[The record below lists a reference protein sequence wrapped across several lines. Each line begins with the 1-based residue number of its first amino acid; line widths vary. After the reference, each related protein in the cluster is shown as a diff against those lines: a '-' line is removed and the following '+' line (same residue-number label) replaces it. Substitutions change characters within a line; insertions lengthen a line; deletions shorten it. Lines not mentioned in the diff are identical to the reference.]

1 MNIRN
6 IKDIN
11 LKKYFDDLDLYAAIL
26 ILVFGVIL
34 LAVGLLKNISTL
46 KQVPI
51 ILLLSSMIYLVFRG
65 RFVESKGSLTS
76 KFKPSKN
83 LFLTITST
91 FFILFS
97 LCLLFISDTVYY
109 RPLYFVVLL
118 CIMGG
123 LIASQIFLTDEK
135 KYYYLILLEII
146 IFGILIRGSIFY
158 QYPSVV
164 GGDPWVHLASI
175 ITIIDIGHVTK
186 DVTNYYAFPFM
197 HLFVTALE
205 FITRMGVKNSMFFIS
220 VSEVLVSVFFFLF
233 ITKIFNEKIG
243 LLSALMLV
251 VSTHFIQYG
260 FIIIPQT
267 IGLVF
272 MGIIIFLL
280 FYRQTIDDT
289 YKKII
294 YGLLIFMFMF
304 SILFSHTLTS
314 FAMLLILI
322 SIFLVELLVN
332 RIKFFSKY
340 LNETFLISLTLVSF
354 FAVALIYYWMY
365 QAGMMGYVA
374 ESLHW
379 GLSVSY
385 QAPSESTLKESFFIS
400 IMKMLPLY
408 VAIFLGL
415 IGFLY
420 SLNSKYFKSI
430 NLYGW
435 LLILFIFGAVVLGL
449 STFLPARWFVF
460 LEMTLIVPMAIG
472 ILSISRISPRKVLT
486 LFLIVTF
493 SSIIFMTSYEATAQ
507 NVNPYTPYPTQAMK
521 ESETVAMNTLYG
533 KIPSNL
539 LALDLGYHFIGRDPN
554 IIDASDILSGQKNLT
569 GLLLFRKEIINNY
582 YLTSSL
588 GGGHYSIAPFDPKV
602 LTTLDNKSIIY
613 DSESVTGYYG
623 GL

>member
-1 MNIRN
+1 M
-6 IKDIN
+6 KDIS
-11 LKKYFDDLDLYAAIL
+11 LKKYFDDLDLYVAIFIL
-26 ILVFGVIL
+26 IFGVIL
-34 LAVGLLKNISTL
+34 FAVGLLKKISTL
-46 KQVPI
+46 EQVPI
-51 ILLLSSMIYLVFRG
+51 ILLLSSTIYLVFRG
-65 RFVESKGSLTS
+65 RFVESKGSLTL
-76 KFKPSKN
+76 KFKTSKN
-83 LFLTITST
+83 LFLSITSM

-97 LCLLFISDTVYY
+97 ACLLFISDTVYY

-118 CIMGG
+118 GIMGG

-135 KYYYLILLEII
+135 KYYYLILIEII

-175 ITIIDIGHVTK
+175 TNIIDVGHVTK

-197 HLFVTALE
+197 HLFVTSLNLIAH
-205 FITRMGVKNSMFFIS
+205 ISVKNSMFFLS
-220 VSEVLVSVFFFLF
+220 VSEVLVVVFFFMF
-233 ITKIFNEKIG
+233 ITKIFNEKLG
-243 LLSALMLV
+243 LLSALLLI

-267 IGLVF
+267 IGLIF
-272 MGIIIFLL
+272 MSIIIFLI
-280 FYRQTIDDT
+280 FYRQKIDNL
-289 YKKII
+289 YKKIV
-294 YGLLIFMFMF
+294 YTFLIFLFLF
-304 SILFSHTLTS
+304 SILFSHTLSS
-314 FAMLLILI
+314 FAMLLIIL
-322 SIFLVELLVN
+322 SIFLIEWLVN

-340 LNETFLISLTLVSF
+340 KNETFLISMSLLLF
-354 FAVALIYYWMY
+354 FSVALVYYWMY
-365 QAGMMGYVA
+365 QAGMMGYIA
-374 ESLHW
+374 ESIKW

-385 QAPSESTLKESFFIS
+385 QAPSESTLKESFFTS

-408 VAIFLGL
+408 TVIFLAL

-435 LLILFIFGAVVLGL
+435 PLILFIFGTVVLGL

-472 ILSISRISPRKVLT
+472 ILAISRISPRKVLT
-486 LFLIVTF
+486 LFLIVTL

-507 NVNPYTPYPTQAMK
+507 NINPYTPYPTQAMK
-521 ESETVAMNTLYG
+521 ESENVAINTFYG
-533 KIPSNL
+533 KISSNL
-539 LALDLGYHFIGRDPN
+539 LVLDLGYHFIGRDPN
-554 IIDASDILSGQKNLT
+554 TIDASKILSGQRNLT
-569 GLLLFRKEIINNY
+569 GLLLFRKELINNY

-602 LTTLDNKSIIY
+602 LATFDNKSIIY